1 MHLQGGERT
10 KEEELGEEKYPSAL
24 PFLPPLTDAT
34 ISQYF
39 QFYVAAVGV
48 IILFGGLLS
57 PVLEVRLGIGGA
69 DPAFCPVQNAKRD
82 GRPLAA
88 VWPRI
93 QGAWWA

>member
-1 MHLQGGERT
+1 MQGGERT

-39 QFYVAAVGV
+39 QFYIAAVGA

-69 DPAFCPVQNAKRD
+69 RACLRV
-82 GRPLAA
+82 
-88 VWPRI
+88 PR
-93 QGAWWA
+93 